1 MEVYSFEDAVGYFE
15 EEQIL
20 ERQAKNIIEQERQKQ
35 QQAGN
40 LRCPFVDLTNCTP
53 IQKAVLNAHFQRVG
67 LSNILYRNRIEKSSK
82 FFFRREPSKRAHR

>member
-40 LRCPFVDLTNCTP
+40 L
-53 IQKAVLNAHFQRVG
+53 
-67 LSNILYRNRIEKSSK
+67 NRKI
-82 FFFRREPSKRAHR
+82 